1 MSWVSILVALA
12 GGIVPGQIIMTKRP
26 ETLTVSLS
34 RADHAAQRE
43 ALNDLAEALGLRGIS
58 GLARWLADTY
68 TAAAAE
74 TVALLVA
81 AGGVAAGGDEWDTLL
96 AIRPWLPEITM
107 STTPNS
113 PADSGNGHRRG
124 E

>member
-1 MSWVSILVALA
+1 MA
-12 GGIVPGQIIMTKRP
+12 KRP
-26 ETLTVSLS
+26 ETLTISLDKINHDPQRTALS
-34 RADHAAQRE
+34 ELAA
-43 ALNDLAEALGLRGIS
+43 ALGLRGIS
-58 GLARWLADTY
+58 ELARCLADTY

>member
-12 GGIVPGQIIMTKRP
+12 GGIVPGQIIMAKRP
-26 ETLTVSLS
+26 ETLTISLDKINHDPQRTALS
-34 RADHAAQRE
+34 ELAA
-43 ALNDLAEALGLRGIS
+43 ALGLRGIS
-58 GLARWLADTY
+58 ELARWLADTY

-107 STTPNS
+107 STTPS
-113 PADSGNGHRRG
+113 HRRSVNQ
-124 E
+124 

>member
-1 MSWVSILVALA
+1 MA
-12 GGIVPGQIIMTKRP
+12 KRP
-26 ETLTVSLS
+26 ETLTISLDKINHDPQRTALS
-34 RADHAAQRE
+34 ELAA
-43 ALNDLAEALGLRGIS
+43 ALGLRGIS
-58 GLARWLADTY
+58 ELARWLADTY

-107 STTPNS
+107 STTPS
-113 PADSGNGHRRG
+113 RYKPLVATPDRERIGTTSHSAKRTT
-124 E
+124 EYYVEVK